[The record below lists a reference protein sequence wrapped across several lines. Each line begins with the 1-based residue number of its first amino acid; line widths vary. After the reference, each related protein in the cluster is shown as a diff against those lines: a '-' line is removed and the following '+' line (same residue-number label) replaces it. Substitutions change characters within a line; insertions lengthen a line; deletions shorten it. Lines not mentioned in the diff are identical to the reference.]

1 MSLKGKSILRFYIF
15 ILSLALVVAG
25 CGVKTSPVPPK
36 SVAPNAIGD
45 LRYTVEQGVV
55 TLQWSVPKGKAAG
68 SAGLAGFL
76 VYRATTPSDQPIC
89 DGCPVLFRQ
98 IANISA
104 EPYLLHDAE
113 SMVAT
118 YRQEIETGLRYL
130 FKVIAYDK
138 NGQRG
143 PDSNRVEIKSDD

>member
-1 MSLKGKSILRFYIF
+1 MSFKCKSIVHLFSFIF
-15 ILSLALVVAG
+15 FLFLVVSG

-36 SVAPNAIGD
+36 SVAPDAIGD
-45 LRYTVEQGVV
+45 LRYTVEQGVA

-68 SAGLAGFL
+68 TAGLAGFL

-104 EPYLLHDAE
+104 EPYLLDDAE
-113 SMVAT
+113 SKVAT
-118 YRQEIETGLRYL
+118 YRQELESGLWYL
-130 FKVIAYDK
+130 FKVIAYAK

-143 PDSNRVEIKSDD
+143 PDSNRVEIKPDD